1 MTNVSYFIILFM
13 EYQRFNKQRELDQDS
28 EEFK

>member
-1 MTNVSYFIILFM
+1 MTNVPYFIILFM